1 MTKDFF
7 NNFIRSLFCSID
19 YYIYSS
25 IEWVTQGIF
34 DISELRTNVKIVSEV
49 RNKLYVL
56 LGILMLFKIS
66 ATFINYMINPD
77 QMSDREKGV
86 KNLIERTIG
95 MIALLIMLPTIFNF
109 LYRTQKAFLPI
120 LPRVLLGKEQ
130 ADVTKT
136 VTENS
141 NTMAV
146 TVLQA
151 FFHPYYEDDPK
162 KEFPSIDGS
171 KEIESL
177 DDFVQHVNDVNPL
190 ENPLLGSNVDGYSY
204 EYRFFVST
212 IVGLIVLGLLVSM
225 TIDIAIRLFKLL
237 VLEML
242 APIPIISNIKPSS
255 EKDSPFSNWLKEVLI
270 SFFDIFIKLGLIYL
284 VLFFIVKLNE
294 NGLFVTWESAEG
306 SKINPLRLMYLKVFL
321 IVGLLIFAH
330 QAPKFI
336 RKIIGIKDGDEGS
349 FLGSVAGGLAGFG
362 SGLISGAIS
371 GQGLKGAISGG
382 IAGANAGYNGTKNV
396 WRNNA
401 EPELGGRAN
410 NKSGILASLQNSA
423 SSAKIKSD
431 ASKLNV
437 SDNSVESARATWQ
450 KAQSMALAA
459 ENNYKQLIAAGPQ
472 AGESDADY
480 NNRRAAAYNDW
491 QEKVKYSKETEVT
504 YTQARESYSR
514 GSSSSGGSVHRAAKR
529 AGTGIS
535 NKSGSLSGQVASSD
549 SVAKSTTAVVGE
561 VTSNVSGETTIEARR
576 NERTSNN
583 N

>member
-1 MTKDFF
+1 
-7 NNFIRSLFCSID
+7 
-19 YYIYSS
+19 
-25 IEWVTQGIF
+25 
-34 DISELRTNVKIVSEV
+34 
-49 RNKLYVL
+49 
-56 LGILMLFKIS
+56 
-66 ATFINYMINPD
+66 
-77 QMSDREKGV
+77 
-86 KNLIERTIG
+86 
-95 MIALLIMLPTIFNF
+95 
-109 LYRTQKAFLPI
+109 
-120 LPRVLLGKEQ
+120 
-130 ADVTKT
+130 
-136 VTENS
+136 
-141 NTMAV
+141 
-146 TVLQA
+146 
-151 FFHPYYEDDPK
+151 
-162 KEFPSIDGS
+162 
-171 KEIESL
+171 
-177 DDFVQHVNDVNPL
+177 
-190 ENPLLGSNVDGYSY
+190 
-204 EYRFFVST
+204 
-212 IVGLIVLGLLVSM
+212 M

-423 SSAKIKSD
+423 NSAKIKSD

-437 SDNSVESARATWQ
+437 SDNSVESARDTWQ

-529 AGTGIS
+529 AGIGTS